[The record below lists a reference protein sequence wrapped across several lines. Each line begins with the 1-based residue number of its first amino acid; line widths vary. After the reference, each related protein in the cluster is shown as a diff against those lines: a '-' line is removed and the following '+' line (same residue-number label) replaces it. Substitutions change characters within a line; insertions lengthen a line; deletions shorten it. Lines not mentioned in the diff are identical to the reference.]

1 VIGISANIF
10 DLAGARI
17 FRGAELDQRKQNENL
32 RRERRISRTATLDG
46 GVSVYDTGYSAGDRD
61 LTIRVPGAP
70 REIVDFMAYLV
81 QTYSEITV
89 TTSESA
95 FLGVP
100 AVSYVDADGAAV
112 MIINLISVK

>member
-1 VIGISANIF
+1 MIGISTNIF

-17 FRGAELDQRKQNENL
+17 FRGAELDQRKANENL

-61 LTIRVPGAP
+61 LTIRVPGAS
-70 REIVDFMAYLV
+70 RAIVDFMAYLV
-81 QTYSEITV
+81 ATYSEITV
-89 TTSESA
+89 TTEESA